1 MAKRL
6 TQRKRKWIE
15 RTVDN
20 DRSYRV
26 LVYNRAFT
34 CIALLFLQMMVMVAW
49 LLFTEFGW
57 VWNVVIGVLSVVYV
71 LYLAGRE
78 RRLPTRTLWIIL
90 LLLVP
95 FAGLPLYLIYGDGK
109 PTAKMW
115 KRYKKAGERIDAA
128 KQAVFQQG
136 ETEASGIERDIS
148 QVGSIQQEVS
158 QRSAIQQDDSSSIIE
173 QGRAG
178 AVSTL
183 LNKMGYETY
192 ADGTVAYYPTGEQ
205 LFEAMK
211 ESVSKAEKFILI
223 ETFILSGGK
232 MWGELLTLLLQKAE
246 EGVQV
251 KIIYDDFGSV
261 WSLPPYY
268 WAYVESLHKN
278 VKCMAFNK
286 VYPIFSARY
295 NHRDHRKIFVVDGK
309 VGFTGGVNIADE
321 YIGAKE
327 RFGYWKDTGI
337 KIEGRAVQTLT
348 RTFLE
353 TWVAFKEPKLDLAP
367 YMQCESGGGNA
378 VVAACADSPLDEIH
392 VSESVF
398 LEMINRAEKTLY
410 ITTPYLI
417 LDELLRDSLALAAAR
432 GVDVRIVTP
441 AIPDKKA
448 VFRLTRAN
456 YEVLLKAGVRIYE
469 YTPGFMHA
477 KMTLSDGYAIVG
489 STNYDYRSLY
499 LHFENM
505 VYFKD
510 EAAVS
515 AIEKDFEEIFF
526 SSKERTLQDGKQG
539 FFGKLI
545 DTFLR
550 IFEPLL

>member
-6 TQRKRKWIE
+6 TTRKRKWIE

-20 DRSYRV
+20 DRSYRAI
-26 LVYNRAFT
+26 VYNRAFT
-34 CIALLFLQMMVMVAW
+34 CFGLLLLQMLVMVAW

-57 VWNVVIGVLSVVYV
+57 VWNALIGVLSVVYV

-109 PTAKMW
+109 PTARMW
-115 KRYKKAGERIDAA
+115 KRYQKADERLQQAQKALGEQDCL
-128 KQAVFQQG
+128 
-136 ETEASGIERDIS
+136 ETG
-148 QVGSIQQEVS
+148 
-158 QRSAIQQDDSSSIIE
+158 IIE
-173 QGRAG
+173 QGRVG

-183 LNKMGYETY
+183 LGKMGYATY
-192 ADGTVAYYPTGEQ
+192 ADGTVGYYPTGEQ

-232 MWGELLTLLLQKAE
+232 MWGELLTLLLQKAD

-261 WSLPPYY
+261 MSLPPYY

-278 VKCMAFNK
+278 VRCMAFNK

-337 KIEGRAVQTLT
+337 KLEGRAVQTLT

-353 TWVAFKEPKLDLAP
+353 TWVAFKEPKLELAP
-367 YMQCESGGGNA
+367 YLQYSQGSGNA

-398 LEMINRAEKTLY
+398 LEMINRAEKRLY
-410 ITTPYLI
+410 ITTPYLV
-417 LDELLRDSLALAAAR
+417 LDELLRESLTLAAAR

-456 YEVLLKAGVRIYE
+456 YECLLKAGVRIYE

-477 KMTLSDGYAIVG
+477 KMTLADGYAVVG

-526 SSKERTLQDGKQG
+526 SSKEWTLQDGKKG
-539 FFGKLI
+539 AFEKLL

-550 IFEPLL
+550 IFEPLI